1 MTGKTRNLVISLITL
16 MVIVG
21 AFLFTRLKDK
31 QEVTLPTAAPQAPEI
46 LSDFTVTSLR
56 SITVESSDKKMYFYS
71 PDGENW
77 MISDVSDNYRIVKD
91 QLAAEIRT
99 LSKLQSRTVVTGNAD
114 EAQLTEYGL
123 NPPEVLITFKD
134 IEGKTLSVEVG
145 KANPSGTSRYSRLSG
160 SPTVVL
166 LPSYAAGAVFKSVED
181 FRDISL
187 PAVNME
193 KLSNFEFRHNGTTFK
208 IAPRN
213 VDDNYTS
220 MVSPF
225 DITSP
230 FRNHYALDSQTFQKI
245 LGEETPLPSRVKEFL
260 DSEDSENPMFGLDE
274 NNADYLK
281 LADEDGNV
289 LNLII
294 GSEDGQGNR
303 YTRFGD
309 HEDSLF
315 LLSDSNL
322 AVLNTDPFRFM
333 SKFVF
338 LGSIFQVSQVKVERG
353 AETWIMK
360 RTERGEPENT
370 DDDRFIAN
378 NLEVPKKEFT
388 SVYQKFISIMYEGEV
403 KESRSLKTPEVR
415 ITISNVKS
423 EIEPRVIRYWPY
435 NDTYYQV
442 SIDSNPIEFLVGR
455 YQVEDFIED
464 LAALSEYG
472 S

>member
-1 MTGKTRNLVISLITL
+1 
-16 MVIVG
+16 
-21 AFLFTRLKDK
+21 
-31 QEVTLPTAAPQAPEI
+31 
-46 LSDFTVTSLR
+46 
-56 SITVESSDKKMYFYS
+56 
-71 PDGENW
+71 
-77 MISDVSDNYRIVKD
+77 
-91 QLAAEIRT
+91 
-99 LSKLQSRTVVTGNAD
+99 
-114 EAQLTEYGL
+114 
-123 NPPEVLITFKD
+123 
-134 IEGKTLSVEVG
+134 
-145 KANPSGTSRYSRLSG
+145 
-160 SPTVVL
+160 
-166 LPSYAAGAVFKSVED
+166 
-181 FRDISL
+181 
-187 PAVNME
+187 
-193 KLSNFEFRHNGTTFK
+193 
-208 IAPRN
+208 
-213 VDDNYTS
+213 
-220 MVSPF
+220 
-225 DITSP
+225 
-230 FRNHYALDSQTFQKI
+230 
-245 LGEETPLPSRVKEFL
+245 EFL

-281 LADEDGNV
+281 LADEDGNI

-294 GSEDGQGNR
+294 GSEEGQGYR

-309 HEDSLF
+309 HDDSLF
-315 LLSDSNL
+315 LLSNSDL

-403 KESRSLKTPEVR
+403 EDSTSLKSPEVR
-415 ITISNVKS
+415 ITISNVKP
-423 EIEPRVIRYWPY
+423 EIEPRIIRYWPY
-435 NDTYYQV
+435 DDTYFQV